1 MTASMNGKE
10 PPHGVNPERLT
21 LPRRRILPV
30 LPLLALGGVA
40 ATFLW
45 GINRDP
51 SQLPST
57 MIGKPVP
64 KFALP
69 AVQGRTLGLSSG
81 DLRGEI
87 SLVNIFA
94 SWCVACRE
102 EHPILMRLAQDR
114 TVPIHGINYKDDP
127 DNAAAWLNAFGTRS
141 RDGSGY
147 ECGLVLAA
155 MLTAGG
161 WIGVTKFLIQEH
173 GTTGDQ
179 LIELWKASNDCGGRA
194 SPRLR
199 IR

>member
-1 MTASMNGKE
+1 MTASMTGKE

-40 ATFLW
+40 ATLLW

-57 MIGKPVP
+57 MIGKAVP
-64 KFALP
+64 RFDLP
-69 AVQGRTLGLSSG
+69 PVQGRTLGLSSD
-81 DLRGEI
+81 DLSGEV

-102 EHPILMRLAQDR
+102 EHPIFMRLAQDR

-127 DNAAAWLNAFGTRS
+127 DNAAAWLNAFGDPYTRTGADRNGRVAIDWGIYGIPEPLWSAKTGGSPTS
-141 RDGSGY
+141 RS
-147 ECGLVLAA
+147 A
-155 MLTAGG
+155 
-161 WIGVTKFLIQEH
+161 
-173 GTTGDQ
+173 
-179 LIELWKASNDCGGRA
+179 R
-194 SPRLR
+194 
-199 IR
+199 